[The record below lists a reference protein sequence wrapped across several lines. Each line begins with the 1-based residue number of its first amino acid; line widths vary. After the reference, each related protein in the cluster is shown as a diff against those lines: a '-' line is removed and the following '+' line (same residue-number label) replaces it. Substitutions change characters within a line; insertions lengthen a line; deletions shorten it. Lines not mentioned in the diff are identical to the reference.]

1 MQADIIQLD
10 LHSMPVR
17 MPGFSIPLEVI
28 MYCIYNGAT
37 EYALYKVEIQF

>member
-1 MQADIIQLD
+1 MQADITQLD

-17 MPGFSIPLEVI
+17 MPGFLIPLEVI